1 MEIGEYIVTLDDH
14 WEVSG
19 PDGVGGPRG
28 RTGVVL
34 PDTVVPLSWGEW
46 DPASWEKQWFYERD
60 LTLPPRSVVDATAG
74 RWFLE
79 FDGVAS
85 AVSVWVNDV
94 HIGEHLGGYLPARFD
109 VTGVLSPDGNRLVV
123 AVDSTFTVDAPP
135 NVVDADSSV
144 IDFWQP
150 GGIYRSVRLRLVPRA
165 NVADLVVGQVD
176 ILGPR
181 RRLDVTVSLAGPVAP
196 SATVRVELIDT
207 DGVRVLA
214 RDELPA
220 GGTRPDAAGG
230 AAVADTDGADAAADT
245 VGADT
250 AGVDVV
256 LHLDGLAELSLWDVD
271 RPVLYT
277 VRAQLVG
284 ADGRP
289 THSRTLRTGFRE
301 AVFRRDGFFLNGRR
315 LSLRGAN
322 RHQLY
327 PWTGFAM
334 PDRVQRRD
342 ARILREDLNCVMVRC
357 SHYPQ
362 SAAFLDACDELGLL
376 VWAEPPGWQ
385 HIGGPAWQ
393 DRGCRDLEQLIR
405 RDRHRPSIVVWG
417 ARFNE
422 MPDDTAL
429 WSRTEAIAKRLDPTR
444 ATSGTMHAATRD
456 SVDFQHDVFA
466 YDDYTTTT
474 VTPNGT
480 TTVSANVTTTGDGD
494 RRPVLLPPREPWP
507 YLIAEAVSQ
516 RSSPTMHYLRTDP
529 SAVAQ
534 HQALDYAV
542 ALDAVAADDRYA
554 GLLAWVAFDYQ
565 TGFPGHRGVKR
576 GGLADVFRIPKPGAA
591 LYRSQVDPAVRPVLE
606 PAFAWGS
613 GPGATTGPG
622 RGAVLCANVDRV
634 EVHLDGVLHSVVE
647 PDRAQFP
654 HLAHPPSFIDLPE
667 GGSPLPELRLDGYV
681 DGRLV
686 VSRSFSADPAADGLL
701 LRVDDPELIG
711 DGSDATRV
719 VVGTVDRYGNL
730 RAHGGGVV
738 EFAGDGPATLVGD
751 NPFDVADLGGIG
763 AVWLRSRAGA
773 VGPVTLRATLGSWT
787 AEAVVVVRPSA
798 TV

>member
-1 MEIGEYIVTLDDH
+1 METGEYIVSLEDD
-14 WEVSG
+14 WKVSG
-19 PDGVGGPRG
+19 PDDAPDGPGRSGVI
-28 RTGVVL
+28 L
-34 PDTVVPLSWGEW
+34 PDTVAALSWGEW
-46 DPASWEKQWFYERD
+46 DPRSWEHRWVYERD
-60 LTLPPRSVVDATAG
+60 LTLPPRSVVDAADG
-74 RWFLE
+74 RWLLE

-85 AVSVWVNDV
+85 AISVRVNGTAV
-94 HIGEHLGGYLPARFD
+94 GEHVGGYLPARFD
-109 VTGVLSPDGNRLVV
+109 VTDLLETDGNRLVV

-135 NVVDADSSV
+135 NVVDADSSI

-150 GGIYRSVRLRLVPRA
+150 GGIYRPVRLRLVPRTA
-165 NVADLVVGQVD
+165 VADLVVGQVD
-176 ILGPR
+176 ILSAQ
-181 RRLDVTVSLAGPVAP
+181 RRLDVTVSITGPATP
-196 SATVRVELIDT
+196 SSTVRVELLDT

-214 RDELPA
+214 RDEVPA
-220 GGTRPDAAGG
+220 DGTRPG
-230 AAVADTDGADAAADT
+230 ASDVPE
-245 VGADT
+245 
-250 AGVDVV
+250 VV
-256 LHLDGLAELSLWDVD
+256 LHLDGLADLELWDVD
-271 RPVLYT
+271 RPTLHT
-277 VRAQLVG
+277 VRALLVG
-284 ADGRP
+284 PDG
-289 THSRTLRTGFRE
+289 TVVHSRSVRTGFRE

-315 LSLRGAN
+315 LTLRGAN

-362 SAAFLDACDELGLL
+362 STAFLDACDELGLL

-385 HIGGPAWQ
+385 HIGGPVWQ
-393 DRGCRDLEQLIR
+393 DRACRDLEQLIR

-422 MPDDTAL
+422 MPDDVAL

-466 YDDYTTTT
+466 YDDYSTTT
-474 VTPNGT
+474 V
-480 TTVSANVTTTGDGD
+480 DGD

-507 YLIAEAVSQ
+507 YLLAEAVSQ
-516 RSSPTMHYLRTDP
+516 RSSPTLHYLRTDP
-529 SAVAQ
+529 SAVSQ

-576 GGLADVFRIPKPGAA
+576 GGLADVFRIPKAGAA

-613 GPGATTGPG
+613 DPDATTGPG
-622 RGAVLCANVDRV
+622 AGAVLCANVDRV

-654 HLAHPPSFIDLPE
+654 HLARPPSFIDLPE
-667 GGSPLPELRLDGYV
+667 RGTPLPELRLDGYV

-686 VSRSFSADPAADGLL
+686 VSRTLSGDPGQDGLL
-701 LRVDDPELIG
+701 LRVDDDELVG

-719 VVGTVDRYGNL
+719 VVGTVDRYGNV
-730 RAHGGGVV
+730 RAHAGGVV
-738 EFAGDGPATLVGD
+738 EFSVDGPASIVGD
-751 NPFDVADLGGIG
+751 NPFDVGDLGGIG
-763 AVWLRSRAGA
+763 AVWLRSRAGG
-773 VGPVTLRATLGSWT
+773 VGPVTLRAAMGSRS
-787 AEAVVVVRPSA
+787 AEATVVLRPSA
-798 TV
+798 TA